1 MNQNEYDRLDIGS
14 KFQINDFTIG
24 AFGTLAPT
32 SVQNDSHKL
41 TSVNFITNLDYR
53 QFSFGYSYDL
63 NTSSLR
69 KTKGVFEISVSY
81 KFDSL
86 FNDNPIPC
94 GCK

>member
-41 TSVNFITNLDYR
+41 TSVNFITNFDYR

-63 NTSSLR
+63 NISSLQ
-69 KTKGVFEISVSY
+69 KTKGVF
-81 KFDSL
+81 
-86 FNDNPIPC
+86 
-94 GCK
+94 